1 MLGFVPR
8 FRRNTSLMLILASA
22 WIGLALHPICS
33 FAQQQTASLSGTVM
47 DSENKETLV
56 GATVSI
62 KTLKI
67 GAITNKSGFFS
78 LKNIPAGKHQVTV
91 SFLGFAKKE
100 ISLEFASGEA
110 KKLTIELKKQITK
123 SGDVTVTAERGEAE
137 KRQISVSQVNIPIEQ
152 LSQIRI
158 GGEAD
163 IFRAIQFLPGVLSR
177 PRFQAV
183 SLCVAARPTRISCLW
198 TVRRCIIPATCLVF
212 FRPLIPMPSRM

>member
-1 MLGFVPR
+1 MTTIIPHCQRIFIFCTVL
-8 FRRNTSLMLILASA
+8 LQ
-22 WIGLALHPICS
+22 ALWLTMPLRLY
-33 FAQQQTASLSGTVM
+33 AQQQTASLSGTVM
-47 DSENKETLV
+47 DGENKETLV

-62 KTLKI
+62 KLLKI

-78 LKNIPAGKHQVTV
+78 LKNIPTGKHKVTI

-100 ISLEFASGEA
+100 IPVEFASGEA

-152 LSQIRI
+152 ISQIRI

-163 IFRAIQFLPGVLSR
+163 VFRAIQFLPGVLSSSQISSGLFVR
-177 PRFQAV
+177 GGSPDQNLVLVDGAAV
-183 SLCVAARPTRISCLW
+183 YNPSHLFG
-198 TVRRCIIPATCLVF
+198 F
-212 FRPLIPMPSRM
+212 FRPSIPMPSRT